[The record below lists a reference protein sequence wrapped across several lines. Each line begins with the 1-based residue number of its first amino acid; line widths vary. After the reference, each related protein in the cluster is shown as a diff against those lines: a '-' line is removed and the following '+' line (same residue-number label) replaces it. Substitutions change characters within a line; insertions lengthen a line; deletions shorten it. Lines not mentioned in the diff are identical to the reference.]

1 MSVSPLFIGGL
12 GNRLFQLANAIFVAS
27 LTKRTMIYKDL
38 TVSHKKTL
46 KQNLSYFKIED
57 LLENGGHESKYKLED
72 VFNFKVD
79 CNQADTS
86 EIFYESRNLIQNILA
101 TGREHIHIYGYFF
114 NANIVERVIADGM
127 FPIWSP
133 SFTPAV
139 IPSTPFVAHIRV
151 AYNKD
156 NFIASTSSLV
166 RLGPVLECSNEWTI
180 FTNDSS
186 KLPSSITSRAK
197 YVYGT
202 EIDVYDTL
210 NIACQAKTL
219 VMTCSTLSAWMAFLG
234 ESKEVYCPTE
244 YIDMHGLAS
253 VSAKW
258 KLY

>member
-27 LTKRTMIYKDL
+27 LTKRSMVYKDL
-38 TVSHKKTL
+38 TVSHKRAL

-57 LLENGGHESKYKLED
+57 LLENGGHESKYKLEE
-72 VFNFKVD
+72 VFDFEVD
-79 CNQADTS
+79 SNQADTS
-86 EIFYESRNLIQNILA
+86 EIFYESRNMIQNILA
-101 TGREHIHIYGYFF
+101 NPRENIHIYGYFF
-114 NANIVERVIADGM
+114 NANIVERVIAEGK
-127 FPIWSP
+127 FPKWSFAP
-133 SFTPAV
+133 V
-139 IPSTPFVAHIRV
+139 EIPVTPFVAHIRV

-156 NFIASTSSLV
+156 NFIASTSSID
-166 RLGPVLECSNEWTI
+166 RLGPILEKSDEWTI
-180 FTNDSS
+180 FTNDPH
-186 KLPSSITSRAK
+186 KLPLSITSRAK

-210 NIACQAKTL
+210 NIASQAKTL

-253 VSAKW
+253 TSAKW